1 MTIATDPSMPLAFPL
16 AADILSALDS
26 LKFARTIVDARE
38 LAGEPVTLVS
48 GWLRPSEEEH
58 ASLRAR
64 LEAGVTQGFVQIY
77 EDAKGRPVAA
87 VTFWKPHSVAGEP
100 APPPSPEP
108 PAEDHTDD
116 LYFDK
121 AQKKRRRRRGEPDPN
136 QLDLFGGAR
145 PARPDEDKP

>member
-1 MTIATDPSMPLAFPL
+1 MPLAFPL
-16 AADILSALDS
+16 ADDLLSALES
-26 LKFARTIVDARE
+26 SRMARTIADARE

-58 ASLRAR
+58 AALKAR

-87 VTFWKPHSVAGEP
+87 VTFWKPQSAAGEP
-100 APPPSPEP
+100 APPPPPSPEP

-116 LYFDK
+116 LYFEK
-121 AQKKRRRRRGEPDPN
+121 AQKKRRRRRGEPDPS
-136 QLDLFGGAR
+136 QMDLFAPAR